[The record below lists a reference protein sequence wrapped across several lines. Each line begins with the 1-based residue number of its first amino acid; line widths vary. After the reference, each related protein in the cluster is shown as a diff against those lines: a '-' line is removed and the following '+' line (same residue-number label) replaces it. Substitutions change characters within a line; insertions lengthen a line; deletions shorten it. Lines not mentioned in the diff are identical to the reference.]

1 MFSVEEIKNNADI
14 IGVISEYVPLSIA
27 GNRAKAVCPFHTEKT
42 PSFHVNSERK
52 SWKCFGS
59 CNEGGDIISFIQ
71 KIENVDFSQAL
82 KILGDKLGIRETN
95 FSNNNSRK
103 DKDVIS
109 EIHKI
114 NKIASEYFRNKLLSK
129 DGVKIVE
136 YLNNRGYEKDD
147 IEKRGFG
154 LSLSGTNSLAG
165 YLKINNVSSKIAKES
180 GLIVQ
185 KKDGTWGDM
194 FYDRLMIN
202 IYDSDGNVIG
212 FGGREIHD
220 NSNSPKYIN
229 TNATPA
235 FDKSANLYGINW
247 SKDNIR
253 KKNQAIVVEGYMD
266 VITAHKHGYNNVVA
280 AMGVAITGK
289 QINLLMK
296 YFNNDEPGKIILCL
310 DSDNAGIEATNR
322 VLEVIVD
329 YMSSNKIKEN
339 INIEIAQI
347 DIKDP
352 STKKMIK
359 DPDEAI
365 KVSPIEW
372 ENSLKN
378 TKNIIDYII
387 DVKYIHYSLEESPK
401 NTEKFVIDISKII
414 NLINKDELP
423 NFTKSLAKKLD
434 ISHREI
440 TNLLNKGI
448 QKYTSK
454 NYHTL
459 KNKIKAIDDNLD
471 VLDEHF
477 LSLLIKYDDL
487 KEYGIAI
494 PENYIKQSD
503 NRMIFSLWKNNF
515 IESGIRVDEELKE
528 KIEYLRLRDIPES
541 NLTRK
546 VEDINQIIK
555 RLKERFLRELKV
567 QEIEDLKSNPELKD
581 KIVENSLDSNENLRK
596 VFTGKNN

>member
-129 DGVKIVE
+129 DGEKIVE

-253 KKNQAIVVEGYMD
+253 KKNQVIVVEGYMD

-296 YFNNDEPGKIILCL
+296 YLNNDEPGKIILCL

-322 VLEVIVD
+322 VLEVIID

-401 NTEKFVIDISKII
+401 NTEKFVIDISKVI

-477 LSLLIKYDDL
+477 LSLIIKYDDL

-596 VFTGKNN
+596 VFTGKK

>member
-194 FYDRLMIN
+194 FYDRLMIY
-202 IYDSDGNVIG
+202 IFDSDGNVIG

-515 IESGIRVDEELKE
+515 IESGIGVDQEVKE

>member
-14 IGVISEYVPLSIA
+14 IGIISDYVPLNIT

-59 CNEGGDIISFIQ
+59 CNEGGDIISFVQ

-82 KILGDKLGIRETN
+82 KILGDKLGLRETN
-95 FSNNNSRK
+95 FSNSNLRK
-103 DKDVIS
+103 DKGIIS

-129 DGVKIVE
+129 EGEKIVG

-185 KKDGTWGDM
+185 KKDGTWSDM

-202 IYDSDGNVIG
+202 IYDSDNNIIG
-212 FGGREIHD
+212 FGGREIQE
-220 NSNSPKYIN
+220 NINSPKYIN

-247 SKDNIR
+247 AKDNIR
-253 KKNQAIVVEGYMD
+253 KTNQVVVVEGYMD

-296 YFNNDEPGKIILCL
+296 YFNNEEPGKIILCL
-310 DSDNAGIEATNR
+310 DSDNAGVEATNR
-322 VLEVIVD
+322 ALEVIVD
-329 YMSSNKIKEN
+329 YLSSNEIKEN

-347 DIKDP
+347 NIKDP

-365 KVSPIEW
+365 KLSPIEW

-378 TKNIIDYII
+378 TKDIIDYII
-387 DVKYIHYSLEESPK
+387 NVKYLHYSLEESPE
-401 NTEKFVIDISKII
+401 NTEKFVIDVSKVI

-423 NFTKSLAKKLD
+423 NFTKSLSKKLN

-448 QKYTSK
+448 QKYSTK
-454 NYHTL
+454 NYHTF
-459 KNKIKAIDDNLD
+459 KNKIKTIDENLD
-471 VLDEHF
+471 ALDEHF
-477 LSLLIKYDDL
+477 LSLLIKNNDL
-487 KEYGIAI
+487 REYGIAI

-503 NRMIFSLWKNNF
+503 NRIIFSLWKNNF
-515 IESGIRVDEELKE
+515 NDYDKKTNEELAE
-528 KIEYLRLRDIPES
+528 KIEYLKLRDIPES
-541 NLTRK
+541 SLTRK
-546 VEDINQIIK
+546 VEDINQIIQ
-555 RLKERFLRELKV
+555 RLKERFLRELKI

-581 KIVENSLDSNENLRK
+581 KIVGNSLDSNENLRK

>member
-14 IGVISEYVPLSIA
+14 IGIISEYVPLNIT

-59 CNEGGDIISFIQ
+59 CNEGGDIISFVQ

-82 KILGDKLGIRETN
+82 KILGDKLGIRDTN
-95 FSNNNSRK
+95 FSNSNLRK
-103 DKDVIS
+103 DKDIIS

-129 DGVKIVE
+129 EGEKIVG

-185 KKDGTWGDM
+185 KKDGTWSDM

-202 IYDSDGNVIG
+202 IYDSDNNIIG
-212 FGGREIHD
+212 FGGREIQE
-220 NSNSPKYIN
+220 NINSPKYIN

-247 SKDNIR
+247 AKDNIR
-253 KKNQAIVVEGYMD
+253 KKNQAVVVEGYMD

-296 YFNNDEPGKIILCL
+296 YFNNEEPGKIILCL
-310 DSDNAGIEATNR
+310 DSDNAGVEATNR
-322 VLEVIVD
+322 ALEVIVD
-329 YMSSNKIKEN
+329 YLSSNKIKEN

-347 DIKDP
+347 NIKDP

-365 KVSPIEW
+365 KLSPIEW
-372 ENSLKN
+372 ENSLNN
-378 TKNIIDYII
+378 TKNIVDYII
-387 DVKYIHYSLEESPK
+387 NVKYLRYSLEESPE
-401 NTEKFVIDISKII
+401 NTEKFVIDVSKVI
-414 NLINKDELP
+414 NLVNKDELP
-423 NFTKSLAKKLD
+423 NFTKSLSKKLN

-448 QKYTSK
+448 QKYSTN

-459 KNKIKAIDDNLD
+459 KNKIKAIDENLD
-471 VLDEHF
+471 ALDEHF
-477 LSLLIKYDDL
+477 LSLLIKNDDL
-487 KEYGIAI
+487 REYGIAI

-503 NRMIFSLWKNNF
+503 NRIIFSLWKNNF
-515 IESGIRVDEELKE
+515 NDYDIKTNEELSE
-528 KIEYLRLRDIPES
+528 KIEYLKLRDIPES
-541 NLTRK
+541 SLTRK
-546 VEDINQIIK
+546 VEDINQIIQ
-555 RLKERFLRELKV
+555 RLKERFLRELKI

-581 KIVENSLDSNENLRK
+581 KIVGNSLDSNENLRK

>member
-129 DGVKIVE
+129 DGEKIVE

-253 KKNQAIVVEGYMD
+253 KKNQVIVVEGYMD

-296 YFNNDEPGKIILCL
+296 YLNNDEPGKIILCL

-322 VLEVIVD
+322 ALEVIVD

-401 NTEKFVIDISKII
+401 NTEKFVIDISKVI

-477 LSLLIKYDDL
+477 LSLIIKYDDL

-515 IESGIRVDEELKE
+515 IGSGIAVDEEVKE

-596 VFTGKNN
+596 VFTGKK

>member
-95 FSNNNSRK
+95 FSNNNSIK

-129 DGVKIVE
+129 DGEKIVE

-253 KKNQAIVVEGYMD
+253 KKNQVIVVEGYMD

-296 YFNNDEPGKIILCL
+296 YLNNDEPGKIILCL

-322 VLEVIVD
+322 VLEVIID

-401 NTEKFVIDISKII
+401 NTEKFVIDISKVI

-477 LSLLIKYDDL
+477 LSLIIKYDDL

-515 IESGIRVDEELKE
+515 IGSGIAVDEEVKE

-596 VFTGKNN
+596 VFTGKK

>member
-1 MFSVEEIKNNADI
+1 MFSVEEIKNTADI
-14 IGVISEYVPLSIA
+14 IAIISDYVPLNIT

-59 CNEGGDIISFIQ
+59 CNEGGDVISFVQ

-95 FSNNNSRK
+95 FSNVSLKK
-103 DKDVIS
+103 DKNIIS

-129 DGVKIVE
+129 NGEKIVD

-154 LSLSGTNSLAG
+154 LSLSETNSLAG
-165 YLKINNVSSKIAKES
+165 YLKINNVNSKIAKES

-202 IYDSDGNVIG
+202 IYDSDNNIIG
-212 FGGREIHD
+212 FGGREIQEND
-220 NSNSPKYIN
+220 NSPKYIN
-229 TNATPA
+229 TNSTPA

-247 SKDNIR
+247 AKDNIR

-296 YFNNDEPGKIILCL
+296 YFNNDQPGKIILCL
-310 DSDNAGIEATNR
+310 DSDNAGVAATNR
-322 VLEVIVD
+322 ALEVIVE
-329 YMSSNKIKEN
+329 YISTNKIKEN
-339 INIEIAQI
+339 ISIEIAQI

-365 KVSPIEW
+365 KLSPIEW
-372 ENSLKN
+372 ENSIKN
-378 TKNIIDYII
+378 TRNIIDYII
-387 DVKYIHYSLEESPK
+387 DVKYLHYNLEESPD
-401 NTEKFVIDISKII
+401 NTENYVIDISKVI

-423 NFTKSLAKKLD
+423 SFTKSLSKKLS

-440 TNLLNKGI
+440 TSLLNKGI
-448 QKYTSK
+448 QKYSSK

-459 KNKIKAIDDNLD
+459 KNKIRTIDENLD
-471 VLDEHF
+471 ALDEHF
-477 LSLLIKYDDL
+477 LSLLIKNNDL
-487 KEYGIAI
+487 KEYGIQI

-515 IESGIRVDEELKE
+515 NESDIELDEELSE
-528 KIEYLRLRDIPES
+528 KIEYLKLRDIPES
-541 NLTRK
+541 SLTRK
-546 VEDINQIIK
+546 VEDINQIIQ
-555 RLKERFLRELKV
+555 RLKERFLRELKI

>member
-515 IESGIRVDEELKE
+515 IESGIGVDQEVKE

-555 RLKERFLRELKV
+555 RLK
-567 QEIEDLKSNPELKD
+567 
-581 KIVENSLDSNENLRK
+581 
-596 VFTGKNN
+596 

>member
-136 YLNNRGYEKDD
+136 YLNNRGYEKDY

-515 IESGIRVDEELKE
+515 IESGIGVDQEVKE

>member
-1 MFSVEEIKNNADI
+1 M
-14 IGVISEYVPLSIA
+14 
-27 GNRAKAVCPFHTEKT
+27 
-42 PSFHVNSERK
+42 
-52 SWKCFGS
+52 
-59 CNEGGDIISFIQ
+59 
-71 KIENVDFSQAL
+71 
-82 KILGDKLGIRETN
+82 
-95 FSNNNSRK
+95 
-103 DKDVIS
+103 
-109 EIHKI
+109 
-114 NKIASEYFRNKLLSK
+114 LSK

-310 DSDNAGIEATNR
+310 DSDNAGKEATNR

>member
-14 IGVISEYVPLSIA
+14 IAVISEYVPLSIT
-27 GNRAKAVCPFHTEKT
+27 GNRAKSVCPFHTEKT

-59 CNEGGDIISFIQ
+59 CNEGGDIISFVQ

-82 KILGDKLGIRETN
+82 KILGDKLGLRETN
-95 FSNNNSRK
+95 FSNNNLKK
-103 DKDVIS
+103 DKDIIS

-129 DGVKIVE
+129 DGEKILD
-136 YLNNRGYEKDD
+136 YLNSRGYEKDD

-202 IYDSDGNVIG
+202 IYDSEGNIIG
-212 FGGREIHD
+212 FGAREIYE

-247 SKDNIR
+247 AKDNIR

-266 VITAHKHGYNNVVA
+266 VITAHKYGYNNVVA
-280 AMGVAITGK
+280 AMGVAITGR

-296 YFNNDEPGKIILCL
+296 YFNKNEPGKIILCL

-329 YMSSNKIKEN
+329 YISSNKIKEN

-352 STKKMIK
+352 STKKIIK

-365 KVSPIEW
+365 KLSPIEW

-378 TKNIIDYII
+378 TKNIIDYIV
-387 DVKYIHYSLEESPK
+387 DVKYLHYSPKESPH
-401 NTEKFVIDISKII
+401 NIEKYVIDISKVI
-414 NLINKDELP
+414 NLINKNELP

-440 TNLLNKGI
+440 TNLL
-448 QKYTSK
+448 
-454 NYHTL
+454 
-459 KNKIKAIDDNLD
+459 
-471 VLDEHF
+471 
-477 LSLLIKYDDL
+477 
-487 KEYGIAI
+487 
-494 PENYIKQSD
+494 
-503 NRMIFSLWKNNF
+503 
-515 IESGIRVDEELKE
+515 
-528 KIEYLRLRDIPES
+528 
-541 NLTRK
+541 
-546 VEDINQIIK
+546 
-555 RLKERFLRELKV
+555 
-567 QEIEDLKSNPELKD
+567 KSH
-581 KIVENSLDSNENLRK
+581 S
-596 VFTGKNN
+596 

>member
-129 DGVKIVE
+129 DGEKIVE

-253 KKNQAIVVEGYMD
+253 KKNQVIVVEGYMD

-296 YFNNDEPGKIILCL
+296 YLNNDEPGKIILCL

-322 VLEVIVD
+322 VLEVIID

-401 NTEKFVIDISKII
+401 NTEKFVIDISKVI

-596 VFTGKNN
+596 VFTGKK

>member
-1 MFSVEEIKNNADI
+1 
-14 IGVISEYVPLSIA
+14 
-27 GNRAKAVCPFHTEKT
+27 
-42 PSFHVNSERK
+42 
-52 SWKCFGS
+52 
-59 CNEGGDIISFIQ
+59 
-71 KIENVDFSQAL
+71 
-82 KILGDKLGIRETN
+82 
-95 FSNNNSRK
+95 
-103 DKDVIS
+103 
-109 EIHKI
+109 
-114 NKIASEYFRNKLLSK
+114 
-129 DGVKIVE
+129 
-136 YLNNRGYEKDD
+136 
-147 IEKRGFG
+147 
-154 LSLSGTNSLAG
+154 
-165 YLKINNVSSKIAKES
+165 
-180 GLIVQ
+180 
-185 KKDGTWGDM
+185 
-194 FYDRLMIN
+194 
-202 IYDSDGNVIG
+202 
-212 FGGREIHD
+212 
-220 NSNSPKYIN
+220 
-229 TNATPA
+229 
-235 FDKSANLYGINW
+235 
-247 SKDNIR
+247 
-253 KKNQAIVVEGYMD
+253 
-266 VITAHKHGYNNVVA
+266 
-280 AMGVAITGK
+280 
-289 QINLLMK
+289 MK

-515 IESGIRVDEELKE
+515 IESGIGVDQEVKE

>member
-14 IGVISEYVPLSIA
+14 IAVISEYVPLSIT
-27 GNRAKAVCPFHTEKT
+27 GNRAKSVCPFHTEKT

-59 CNEGGDIISFIQ
+59 CNEGGDIISFVQ

-82 KILGDKLGIRETN
+82 KILGDKLGLRETN
-95 FSNNNSRK
+95 FSNNNLKK
-103 DKDVIS
+103 DKDIIS

-129 DGVKIVE
+129 DGEKILD
-136 YLNNRGYEKDD
+136 YLNSRGYEKDD

-202 IYDSDGNVIG
+202 IYDSEGNIIG
-212 FGGREIHD
+212 FGGREIFE

-247 SKDNIR
+247 AKDNIR

-266 VITAHKHGYNNVVA
+266 VITAHKYGYNNVVA
-280 AMGVAITGK
+280 AMGVAITGR

-296 YFNNDEPGKIILCL
+296 YFNKNEPGKIILCL

-329 YMSSNKIKEN
+329 YISSNKIKEN

-352 STKKMIK
+352 STKKNIK

-365 KVSPIEW
+365 KLSPIEW

-378 TKNIIDYII
+378 TKNIIDYIV
-387 DVKYIHYSLEESPK
+387 DVKYLHYSPKESPH
-401 NTEKFVIDISKII
+401 NIEKYVIDISKVI
-414 NLINKDELP
+414 NLINKNELP

-448 QKYTSK
+448 RKYSSK

-459 KNKIKAIDDNLD
+459 KNKIKTIDDNID
-471 VLDEHF
+471 ALDEHF
-477 LSLLIKYDDL
+477 LSLLIKYEDL

-494 PENYIKQSD
+494 PENYIKQND
-503 NRMIFSLWKNNF
+503 NKMIFSLWKNNF
-515 IESGIRVDEELKE
+515 IGDDIESDEELKE
-528 KIEYLRLRDIPES
+528 KIDYLRLRDIPES
-541 NLTRK
+541 SLTRK

-567 QEIEDLKSNPELKD
+567 QEIEDLKNNPELKD

-596 VFTGKNN
+596 VFIGRNN

>member
-515 IESGIRVDEELKE
+515 IESGIGVDQEVKE

-567 QEIEDLKSNPELKD
+567 EEIEDLKSNPELKD

>member
-387 DVKYIHYSLEESPK
+387 DVKYIHYSLDESPK

-477 LSLLIKYDDL
+477 LSLLSKYDEL

-515 IESGIRVDEELKE
+515 IESGIGVDQEVKE

>member
-515 IESGIRVDEELKE
+515 IESGIGVDQEVKE

>member
-129 DGVKIVE
+129 DGEKIVE

-253 KKNQAIVVEGYMD
+253 KKNQVIVVEGYMD

-296 YFNNDEPGKIILCL
+296 YLNNDEPGKIILCL

-322 VLEVIVD
+322 VLEVIID

-401 NTEKFVIDISKII
+401 NTEKFVIDISKVI

-477 LSLLIKYDDL
+477 LSLIIKYDDL

-515 IESGIRVDEELKE
+515 IGSGIAVDEEVKE

-596 VFTGKNN
+596 VFTGKK

>member
-212 FGGREIHD
+212 FGGRDIHD

-515 IESGIRVDEELKE
+515 IESGIGVDQEVKE

>member
-401 NTEKFVIDISKII
+401 NIEKFVIDISKII

-515 IESGIRVDEELKE
+515 IESGIGVDQEVKE